1 MFEGFPIDLLVL
13 LTGIT
18 YLFGIAANNG
28 TVAFVVESA
37 ARLIKGRPALIP
49 WMVFVVASLPAMGG
63 ALGSAGV
70 ALLAPIALRLARRYD
85 IDRRMIG
92 LMVVHGAA
100 AGNFSPL
107 NVLGAIVHQAVAQNG
122 YEVSMAR
129 VVLRERRVQPRA
141 GPRHRDCL
149 SVGERLA
156 CRQPRP
162 TREVVA
168 AGPARLTVDQAC
180 SLLGLLVVAIG
191 ALGVGLNIGLLAL
204 TVAVALHLAFPR
216 SSGDAAGKIA
226 WGVVLLVCGI
236 VTYVAALQRYGTI
249 DAVGGGIAS
258 MATPLVAA
266 LLLCAVAAVT
276 SAFASSA
283 GILGAMVPLA
293 LPLMAQGTL
302 PATGVVVALA
312 LSATI
317 VDATPFSTVGALVV
331 ANAEEDERPRVYRGL
346 LVWGAAMVATAPV
359 IAWLL
364 FIFIPS
370 R

>member
-1 MFEGFPIDLLVL
+1 M
-13 LTGIT
+13 
-18 YLFGIAANNG
+18 
-28 TVAFVVESA
+28 
-37 ARLIKGRPALIP
+37 ARLFFANLAYNLALALVIVIVFRRREADVPPA
-49 WMVFVVASLPAMGG
+49 S
-63 ALGSAGV
+63 
-70 ALLAPIALRLARRYD
+70 
-85 IDRRMIG
+85 
-92 LMVVHGAA
+92 
-100 AGNFSPL
+100 
-107 NVLGAIVHQAVAQNG
+107 
-122 YEVSMAR
+122 
-129 VVLRERRVQPRA
+129 
-141 GPRHRDCL
+141 
-149 SVGERLA
+149 
-156 CRQPRP
+156 P

-168 AGPARLTVDQAC
+168 AAPARLTVDQAC
-180 SLLGLLVVAIG
+180 SLLGLLVVAFG
-191 ALGVGLNIGLLAL
+191 ALVVGLNIGLLAL
-204 TVAVALHLAFPR
+204 TVAVALHLTFPR

-249 DAVGGGIAS
+249 DTVGGGIAS

-302 PATGVVVALA
+302 PATGVIVALA

>member
-1 MFEGFPIDLLVL
+1 
-13 LTGIT
+13 
-18 YLFGIAANNG
+18 
-28 TVAFVVESA
+28 
-37 ARLIKGRPALIP
+37 
-49 WMVFVVASLPAMGG
+49 
-63 ALGSAGV
+63 
-70 ALLAPIALRLARRYD
+70 
-85 IDRRMIG
+85 
-92 LMVVHGAA
+92 
-100 AGNFSPL
+100 
-107 NVLGAIVHQAVAQNG
+107 
-122 YEVSMAR
+122 
-129 VVLRERRVQPRA
+129 
-141 GPRHRDCL
+141 
-149 SVGERLA
+149 
-156 CRQPRP
+156 
-162 TREVVA
+162 
-168 AGPARLTVDQAC
+168 
-180 SLLGLLVVAIG
+180 
-191 ALGVGLNIGLLAL
+191 
-204 TVAVALHLAFPR
+204 VAVTLHLIFPH
-216 SSGDAAGKIA
+216 SSGDATGKIA

-258 MATPLVAA
+258 VATPLVAA

-331 ANAEEDERPRVYRGL
+331 ASAEEDERPRVYRGL

>member
-1 MFEGFPIDLLVL
+1 M
-13 LTGIT
+13 
-18 YLFGIAANNG
+18 
-28 TVAFVVESA
+28 
-37 ARLIKGRPALIP
+37 ARLFFANVAYNLALAVVIVTVFGRR
-49 WMVFVVASLPAMGG
+49 G
-63 ALGSAGV
+63 AGV
-70 ALLAPIALRLARRYD
+70 PPA
-85 IDRRMIG
+85 
-92 LMVVHGAA
+92 
-100 AGNFSPL
+100 S
-107 NVLGAIVHQAVAQNG
+107 
-122 YEVSMAR
+122 
-129 VVLRERRVQPRA
+129 
-141 GPRHRDCL
+141 
-149 SVGERLA
+149 
-156 CRQPRP
+156 P

-191 ALGVGLNIGLLAL
+191 ALVVGLNIGLLAL
-204 TVAVALHLAFPR
+204 TVAVTLHLAFPH
-216 SSGDAAGKIA
+216 SSGDATGKIA

-364 FIFIPS
+364 FIFVPS